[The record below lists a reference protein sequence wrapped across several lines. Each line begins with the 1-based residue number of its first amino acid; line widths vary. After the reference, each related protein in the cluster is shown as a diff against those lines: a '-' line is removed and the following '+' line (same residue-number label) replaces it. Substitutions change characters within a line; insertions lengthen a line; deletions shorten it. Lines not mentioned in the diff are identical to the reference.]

1 MIKLYKILF
10 FNMMI
15 MGTMITISSYTWF
28 SMWMGLEI
36 NLLSF
41 IPLLSSTK
49 NMYASEASL
58 KYFITQTMASL
69 ILLLSVIMMLMT
81 NEFIT
86 PMVNLSFMTV
96 LNSALMMKL
105 GAAPF
110 HFWFPEVME
119 GLNWMNCSILL
130 TWQKIAPF
138 MLIMNSSPSTSFMFA
153 VIFTSLIVS
162 TALSLNQVSLRKIL
176 AFSSINHMAW
186 MLSASMVDNSIW
198 MIYFVVYTIITV
210 NLTFIFNQGKLYFM
224 SQIPSFMNSNK
235 NIKLSFMINFLSLG
249 GLPPFLGFMPKWF
262 TINSLILNNMALISL
277 ILIMLTLIMLFVYV
291 RISMTTLVFSY
302 SEPKLMQTK
311 FNQTTSLTINFLTIF
326 SLISCTIM
334 FNFF

>member
-10 FNMMI
+10 LNTMI
-15 MGTMITISSYTWF
+15 MGTLITISSYSWF

-58 KYFITQTMASL
+58 KYFITQAMASL
-69 ILLLSVIMMLMT
+69 ILLLSVILMLMSS
-81 NEFIT
+81 EFIT
-86 PMVNLSFMTV
+86 PMVNLSFQTM

-138 MLIMNSSPSTSFMFA
+138 ILIMNSKSSSMFMFT
-153 VIFTSLIVS
+153 VILTSLIVS
-162 TALSLNQVSLRKIL
+162 TILSFNQVSLRKIMT
-176 AFSSINHMAW
+176 FSSINHIAW
-186 MLSASMVDNSIW
+186 MLAASMSNNSVW
-198 MIYFVVYTIITV
+198 LVYFVIYVIITV
-210 NLTFIFNQGKLYFM
+210 NLTFMFNQSKLFFL
-224 SQIPSFMNSNK
+224 SQMPMFMNSNK
-235 NIKLSFMINFLSLG
+235 NIKLSLMINFLSLG
-249 GLPPFLGFMPKWF
+249 GLPPFLGFLSKWF
-262 TINSLILNNMALISL
+262 VINSMILDNMTLLSL
-277 ILIMLTLIMLFVYV
+277 ALIMLTLIMLFIYV
-291 RISMTTLVFSY
+291 RMLMTAIIFSY
-302 SEPKLMQTK
+302 SEPKLIQTK
-311 FNQTTSLTINFLTIF
+311 FNQTTSFTINFLTVF